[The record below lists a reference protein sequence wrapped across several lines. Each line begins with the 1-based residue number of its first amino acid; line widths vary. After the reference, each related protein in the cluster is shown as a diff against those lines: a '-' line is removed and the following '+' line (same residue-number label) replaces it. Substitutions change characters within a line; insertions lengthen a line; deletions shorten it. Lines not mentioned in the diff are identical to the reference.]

1 MALEKKLADLLWLRK
16 FSRLVTAGGFV
27 ASAGGNV
34 LHAQK
39 TIIGVTISL
48 AAPVFLFLA
57 FELVSR
63 VPLRPEAHWAGKW
76 LRILA
81 TGSIAAIMVVISY
94 RAQRDAF
101 ELVTHDDITA
111 HLLPGAIDALMVVGS
126 VTLLELGIQIRNME
140 AYIAGAAVKTTVAK
154 PKDEPPT
161 APPVKEPET
170 TKKQRIA
177 EIVARSPEL
186 SLQEIAKL
194 SGSSYNYA
202 HSVVGELR
210 KMNGVVAV
218 A

>member
-1 MALEKKLADLLWLRK
+1 MALEKKLTDLLWLRK
-16 FSRLVTAGGFV
+16 FSRMVTAGGFV

-63 VPLRPEAHWAGKW
+63 VPLRPEAFWLGKA
-76 LRILA
+76 LRVLA
-81 TGSIAAIMVVISY
+81 TGAIAGIMVVISY

-101 ELVTHDDITA
+101 QAVTNDSITA

-126 VTLLELGIQIRNME
+126 VTLLELGVQIRNTE
-140 AYIAGAAVKTTVAK
+140 AFIAGAAIRPTVKAK
-154 PKDEPPT
+154 EEPPT
-161 APPVKEPET
+161 APPAKEPEL
-170 TKKQRIA
+170 TKKQKIA
-177 EIVARSPEL
+177 EIVARSPQL
-186 SLQEIAKL
+186 PIQDIAKL
-194 SGSSYNYA
+194 AGSSYNYA
-202 HSVVGELR
+202 HTIVAEL
-210 KMNGVVAV
+210 KKTEDMVAM